1 MRVVVALGG
10 NALLRRGEPLTAEN
24 QRTNARIA
32 CKALAPV
39 ALEHELVISHGNGPQ
54 VGLLALQGSAYT
66 EVDPYPLDLLGAQT
80 EGMIGYLIQQELGNE
95 LPQEKRLASLLTLI
109 EVDPNDPAFE
119 DPTKPIGPIYDQDE
133 SERLAREK
141 GWVFKPDGDSF
152 RRVVPSPLPQRI
164 FGIEPVEWILER
176 GSVVICAGGG
186 GIPVMYTDEPAPAGR
201 QLVGVEAVIDKDLA
215 SALLAKDLGADA
227 LAIVTDVDAVY
238 SDWGTPEQRAI
249 RRATPEALAGTE
261 FAAGS
266 MGPKVRAACSFVEET
281 GGLAAIGS
289 IEDTPALLRGEAGT
303 IVTRDADGL
312 ELEGSPTTQGA
323 ANE

>member
-1 MRVVVALGG
+1 MRVVAALGG

-24 QRTNARIA
+24 QRANTRVA
-32 CKALAPV
+32 CRALAPV

-95 LPQEKRLASLLTLI
+95 LPFEKRIASLLTLI
-109 EVDPNDPAFE
+109 EVDRNDPAFE
-119 DPTKPIGPIYDQDE
+119 DPTKPIGPIYTQDD
-133 SERLAREK
+133 SVRLADEK

-152 RRVVPSPLPQRI
+152 RRVVPSPLPRRI
-164 FGIEPVEWILER
+164 FGIEPLEWLLEH

-186 GIPVMYTDEPAPAGR
+186 GIPVMYTDDPAPAGR

-215 SALLAKDLGADA
+215 SALLAKDLHADA

-238 SDWGTPEQRAI
+238 ADWGTPQQRAI

-266 MGPKVRAACSFVEET
+266 MGPKVRAACSFVAET

-289 IEDTPALLRGEAGT
+289 IADTPALLRGEAGT
-303 IVTRDADGL
+303 IVTREADGL
-312 ELEGSPTTQGA
+312 ELQQVA
-323 ANE
+323 

>member
-1 MRVVVALGG
+1 VRVVVALGG

-24 QRTNARIA
+24 QRTNARVA
-32 CKALAPV
+32 CQALAPV

-95 LPQEKRLASLLTLI
+95 LPFEKRLASLLTLI
-109 EVDPNDPAFE
+109 EVDPKDPAFQ
-119 DPTKPIGPIYDQDE
+119 DPTKPIGPIYDQAE
-133 SERLAREK
+133 SERLAAEK

-164 FGIEPVEWILER
+164 FGIEPVVWLLDH
-176 GSVVICAGGG
+176 GAVVICAGGG
-186 GIPVMYTDEPAPAGR
+186 GIPVMYTDAPATAGH

-215 SALLAKDLGADA
+215 SALLARDLKADA

-238 SDWGTPEQRAI
+238 SGWGTPEQRAI
-249 RRATPEALAGTE
+249 RRATPEALADTE

-289 IEDTPALLRGEAGT
+289 IEDAPALLRGEAGT
-303 IVTRDADGL
+303 IVARDAAGI
-312 ELEGSPTTQGA
+312 ELA
-323 ANE
+323 APV

>member
-1 MRVVVALGG
+1 VRVVVALGG

-24 QRTNARIA
+24 QRANARVA

-39 ALEHELVISHGNGPQ
+39 ALEQELVISHGNGPQ

-95 LPQEKRLASLLTLI
+95 LPFEKRLASLLTLV
-109 EVDPNDPAFE
+109 EVDATDPAFG
-119 DPTKPIGPIYDQDE
+119 DPTKPIGPIYSQED
-133 SERLAREK
+133 SERLAEEK
-141 GWVFKPDGDSF
+141 GWVFKPDGDSY

-164 FGIEPVEWILER
+164 FGIEPVEWLLEHDC
-176 GSVVICAGGG
+176 VVICAGGG
-186 GIPVMYTDEPAPAGR
+186 GIPVMYTDDPAPAGR

-215 SALLAKDLGADA
+215 SALLAKDLKADA

-238 SDWGTPEQRAI
+238 EGWGTPEQRAI

-266 MGPKVRAACSFVEET
+266 MGPKVKAACSFVEET
-281 GGLAAIGS
+281 GGLAVIGS
-289 IEDTPALLRGEAGT
+289 IADTPALLRGEAGT
-303 IVTRDADGL
+303 VVTRDAEGL
-312 ELEGSPTTQGA
+312 ERA
-323 ANE
+323 DVA

>member
-24 QRTNARIA
+24 QRANARVA
-32 CKALAPV
+32 CKALAPI

-95 LPQEKRLASLLTLI
+95 LPFEKRLASLLTLV
-109 EVDPNDPAFE
+109 EVDANDPAFG
-119 DPTKPIGPIYDQDE
+119 DPTKPIGPIYSQEDA
-133 SERLAREK
+133 ERLAQEK

-152 RRVVPSPLPQRI
+152 RRVVPSPVPRQI
-164 FGIEPVEWILER
+164 FGLEPLEWLLER
-176 GSVVICAGGG
+176 GCVVICAGGG
-186 GIPVMYTDEPAPAGR
+186 GIPVMYTGELAPAGR

-215 SALLAKDLGADA
+215 SALLARDLRADA

-238 SDWGTPEQRAI
+238 EGWGTPEQRAI

-266 MGPKVRAACSFVEET
+266 MGPKVKAACSFVEDS
-281 GGLAAIGS
+281 GGLAVIGS
-289 IEDTPALLRGEAGT
+289 IADTPALLRGEAGT
-303 IVTRDADGL
+303 VVTREAEGIELADV
-312 ELEGSPTTQGA
+312 A
-323 ANE
+323 